1 MQGFPD
7 YHVLLARPSAAS
19 RPMPRFIRSVFHTQ
33 RYQVC
38 ALLMRLPL
46 NFESKISRGRPL
58 VPASSTPS
66 STASDTRCG
75 MAA

>member
-33 RYQVC
+33 RYQVG

-46 NFESKISRGRPL
+46 NF
-58 VPASSTPS
+58 
-66 STASDTRCG
+66 
-75 MAA
+75 